1 MSLNDD
7 IATFNESDFRIKLLA
22 EYDGAVALD
31 LTYTAGSVNID
42 FGLHFAARSDANQ
55 ALIGFSSISEAGLGS
70 RLGVNITSKSTP
82 TIESRL
88 IVAPSPPPP
97 EFPPLSPG
105 EELKETVGMWAIVA
119 AEKDIAG
126 KAVFDQG
133 AFRRRMAQAWSVP
146 TDQIALNVSVST
158 TNTSVAAVDS
168 PTLASF
174 STQVNASV
182 IAISNL
188 YHSFCVEP
196 IIFPPP
202 PVAPLPYPPPPPPPE
217 PPSPPPYP
225 PPGAITCGPGTYK
238 SAGACIACPAGTYSD
253 QVDQA
258 ACVACVAGSY
268 CEAVDTTK
276 GIGAACV
283 VPCPGGTYST
293 STTLT
298 TSAGCT
304 NVDNGYYA
312 PLGSRT
318 QTQCPPGTKFDAN
331 DPSVCAA
338 CEAGKYSSALGSIQC
353 NDCPAGYFCPA
364 ASADIGA
371 VAPVPCPGGT
381 YSAAT
386 TLTAATG
393 CTDVEAGSY
402 APLGSTAPIA
412 CPAGGYTCP
421 GRANDATNAVVKH
434 IRKVEHTTFTSFL
447 RSARDR
453 TSFLLSFNGSSRFPR
468 ATARLAPH
476 PGKCSTGWSRI
487 VLPSRPEGRRGS
499 LSGVRQGLLVS
510 RRYCAKV

>member
-146 TDQIALNVSVST
+146 TNQIALNVSVST

-188 YHSFCVEP
+188 YHSFV
-196 IIFPPP
+196 
-202 PVAPLPYPPPPPPPE
+202 
-217 PPSPPPYP
+217 S
-225 PPGAITCGPGTYK
+225 
-238 SAGACIACPAGTYSD
+238 SR
-253 QVDQA
+253 
-258 ACVACVAGSY
+258 SY
-268 CEAVDTTK
+268 FHRLQLHHYR
-276 GIGAACV
+276 IHR
-283 VPCPGGTYST
+283 
-293 STTLT
+293 LH
-298 TSAGCT
+298 
-304 NVDNGYYA
+304 
-312 PLGSRT
+312 R
-318 QTQCPPGTKFDAN
+318 
-331 DPSVCAA
+331 
-338 CEAGKYSSALGSIQC
+338 
-353 NDCPAGYFCPA
+353 
-364 ASADIGA
+364 
-371 VAPVPCPGGT
+371 
-381 YSAAT
+381 
-386 TLTAATG
+386 
-393 CTDVEAGSY
+393 
-402 APLGSTAPIA
+402 
-412 CPAGGYTCP
+412 
-421 GRANDATNAVVKH
+421 
-434 IRKVEHTTFTSFL
+434 L
-447 RSARDR
+447 RSR
-453 TSFLLSFNGSSRFPR
+453 LHPR
-468 ATARLAPH
+468 H
-476 PGKCSTGWSRI
+476 I
-487 VLPSRPEGRRGS
+487 HRRGRS
-499 LSGVRQGLLVS
+499 RAALVHT
-510 RRYCAKV
+510 KVQVPASHAQLALTQIRSIRPHASPA